1 MKTMTDVTWW
11 AERLDAWSAD
21 GLKVEVWKETL
32 EREEGLASELLLSF
46 EAMVLRNSSLRRR
59 VIDSTISHEEK
70 SEWLGLLD
78 EVAST
83 DSLIDKWEA
92 DGRKKHPWE
101 PFAHRA
107 KTKWSERGK
116 ESKLLQLVS
125 RLNRLDPSSISATQP
140 LLVMID
146 DPNSEEAL
154 SELIAEIEL
163 SESKRRKVIE
173 EMVSL
178 LESDGLYATDAL
190 EMSIADALDHLTEL
204 QIDADSRRTIRLR
217 IEHDVRP
224 FDDELAE
231 HLLESEDNNLAEQ
244 VDSIMKN
251 FRTRLD
257 SLNNS
262 IDEWRNK
269 GVTMP
274 HNDRVRPEGLLDW
287 ETNIHE
293 VEKAVEIHL
302 RALERWKD
310 FEILWPDRTAGVSI
324 VGYLE
329 HTEEFVDFVDSLD
342 QEWRELELEGMALI
356 GGWEDRGFAMDMWR
370 IRLADEPRSAL
381 AWLKAEEGRYRQAA
395 ALSDY
400 LLSLDT
406 SLENEEE
413 VLRRIAILREFDL
426 DDALL
431 EEMDLWIDS
440 KGRRTARHR
449 SMLELEWSDI
459 IRSGGAIDV
468 ATSSLSLAEFE
479 KLIASSRL
487 SSRRLA
493 VPIDRL
499 GEKLK
504 GEIESWTALGFSTQ
518 FLLELL
524 DENPMEVAIRIS
536 GIRDSVAG
544 HERLRRRI
552 SALDWTRGPEIS
564 VAIDIDLARPDRLA
578 ALEDSIPLLAAELA
592 SSEVQDEHFVY
603 HPWKPS
609 AKRHPVLVPATQTTV
624 DDAMEA
630 ILEEMENSEVTPLEE
645 KEIVVEEIA
654 EPIAEVIE
662 EVAPQLEEAPLEITP
677 VEAIDEIVSKPVKK
691 AVEEVSENLGM
702 LVKLLR
708 SLGLD
713 EEAIS
718 LDDDGVKALGEIRR
732 TLASNVGKEPRDMRI
747 DRLLRLTLRL
757 IPTGDE
763 YDSRRLSMIAEL
775 SELAEKLS
783 SWTRM
788 RLEARHK
795 GGEGRLLEDS
805 MLLGQA
811 LSRIPGP
818 GTPIPLVADELSLP
832 DSDDIQGLGEAVTR
846 LSRRVGLPASGGIN

>member
-1 MKTMTDVTWW
+1 MKTMADVTWW
-11 AERLDAWSAD
+11 AERLSAWSAD
-21 GLKVEVWKETL
+21 GLNVGIWKETL

-46 EAMVLRNSSLRRR
+46 EAIVSRNSSLRRR
-59 VIDSTISHEEK
+59 VIDSSISHAEK

-78 EVAST
+78 DVAST
-83 DSLIDKWEA
+83 DALIDKWEA
-92 DGRKKHPWE
+92 DGRKRHPWE

-107 KTKWSERGK
+107 KTKWDERGK
-116 ESKLLQLVS
+116 EGKLLQLVS
-125 RLNRLDPSSISATQP
+125 RLNRLDSSSTSATQP
-140 LLVMID
+140 LLVMFD

-154 SELIAEIEL
+154 SQLIAEIEL

-173 EMVSL
+173 EMVTL
-178 LESDGLYATDAL
+178 LETDGINAADAL
-190 EMSIADALDHLTEL
+190 EMSITDALEYLTEL
-204 QIDADSRRTIRLR
+204 QVDADSRRTIRLR

-224 FDDELAE
+224 FDVALAE
-231 HLLESEDNNLAEQ
+231 SLLESEDSNLAEQ

-251 FRTRLD
+251 FRNRLD
-257 SLNNS
+257 SLNDS

-274 HNDRVRPEGLLDW
+274 HLDRIRPEELLEW
-287 ETNIHE
+287 EANIHE
-293 VEKAVEIHL
+293 VEKTAEIHL

-324 VGYLE
+324 VGCLE

-342 QEWRELELEGMALI
+342 HEWRELELEGMTLI
-356 GGWEDRGFAMDMWR
+356 GEWEDQGFAMDMWR

-381 AWLKAEEGRYRQAA
+381 AWLKAEEERYRRAA
-395 ALSDY
+395 ELSNY
-400 LLSLDT
+400 LLSMDT

-431 EEMDLWIDS
+431 EEMELWIDS

-459 IRSGGAIDV
+459 VRSGGALDI

-479 KLIASSRL
+479 NLIASTRL

-504 GEIESWTALGFSTQ
+504 GEIDSWSSLGFSTD
-518 FLLELL
+518 FLHELL

-544 HERLRRRI
+544 HEKLRRRLA
-552 SALDWTRGPEIS
+552 ALDWTRGPEIS
-564 VAIDIDLARPDRLA
+564 VAIDIDLARPDRLV

-592 SSEVQDEHFVY
+592 SSEVQDAHFVY

-609 AKRHPVLVPATQTTV
+609 VKRHPVLVPAPQTTV

-630 ILEEMENSEVTPLEE
+630 ILEEMENSEV
-645 KEIVVEEIA
+645 VE
-654 EPIAEVIE
+654 IE
-662 EVAPQLEEAPLEITP
+662 EEASEVLPEIIEEAAPQLEVKHLEITP
-677 VEAIDEIVSKPVKK
+677 VETIDEIVSKPIESNVDEGSKNL
-691 AVEEVSENLGM
+691 EE
-702 LVKLLR
+702 LVNLLR
-708 SLGLD
+708 SLGLE
-713 EEAIS
+713 EEAVS
-718 LDDDGVKALGEIRR
+718 LDDDGIKVLGDIRR
-732 TLASNVGKEPRDMRI
+732 SLASNVGKEPRDMRI

-763 YDSRRLSMIAEL
+763 YDSRRLSMI
-775 SELAEKLS
+775 SELAELAERLS
-783 SWTRM
+783 NWTRM

-795 GGEGRLLEDS
+795 GGEGRLLADS
-805 MLLGQA
+805 ILLGLA
-811 LSRIPGP
+811 LNRIPGP
-818 GTPIPLVADELSLP
+818 GTPVPLVADELSLP
-832 DSDDIQGLGEAVTR
+832 DSDDIQGLSDAVTR
-846 LSRRVGLPASGGIN
+846 LSRRVKLPASGGIS